1 MRASI
6 LITFWE
12 FSGSVSTL
20 IAYKIDALALLS
32 QHPIGISIPQAS
44 ITTIADKTDNTMTSP
59 IPENETQRLEV
70 LRSYDI
76 LNTPPEIDFDALTR
90 IAVHAFDTP
99 AAVIG
104 LMDADR
110 LWFKS
115 RLGLDE
121 PQLDRQIA
129 FCAYAIMEP
138 EKTLIV
144 EDLKSDPR
152 FEDNPLVTQPPNLR
166 FYAGAPIVARS
177 GHALGTIAI
186 ADIKPR
192 SFSNEQSGVLRDL
205 STLVMT
211 ALESRRRAMQ
221 LARLAMTDYLTGL
234 ANRAEF
240 DRTLEAEM
248 AHATRTAETFSVL
261 YLDLDGFKLVNDSF
275 GHAAGDEVLCEV
287 ARRLSQQVRAED
299 ELARFGGDE
308 FGVILRDASQDSA
321 HKLAERIA
329 EAVSEP
335 IMLSSGAM
343 TAVGVSAGIA
353 TYADAI
359 DTATALL
366 AEADRDLYQAKH
378 LKGIR

>member
-1 MRASI
+1 MRESK
-6 LITFWE
+6 LIRFWE
-12 FSGSVSTL
+12 ISGSVSTL
-20 IAYKIDALALLS
+20 IAIKIDALAFLS
-32 QHPIGISIPQAS
+32 RHPIGRSIPQTS
-44 ITTIADKTDNTMTSP
+44 ITTIADRTDNTMACP
-59 IPENETQRLEV
+59 IPENEAQRLEA
-70 LRSYDI
+70 LRSYEI
-76 LNTPPEIDFDALTR
+76 LDTPPEVDFDALTR
-90 IAVHAFDTP
+90 VAAHAFDTP
-99 AAVIG
+99 AAVVG
-104 LMDADR
+104 LMDAGR

-152 FEDNPLVTQPPNLR
+152 FEDNPLVTQSPNLR

-192 SFSNEQSGVLRDL
+192 SFNNAQSGVLRDL

-221 LARLAMTDYLTGL
+221 LARLAMTDYLTGI

-261 YLDLDGFKLVNDSF
+261 YLDLDDFKLVNDSF

-287 ARRLSQQVRAED
+287 AQRLSQQVRAED

-329 EAVSEP
+329 EAVSKP
-335 IMLSSGAM
+335 IMLSSGEI
-343 TAVGVSAGIA
+343 TSVGVSAGIA

-359 DTATALL
+359 NTATALL

>member
-1 MRASI
+1 MRESK
-6 LITFWE
+6 LIRFWE
-12 FSGSVSTL
+12 ISGSVSTL
-20 IAYKIDALALLS
+20 IAIKIDALAFLS
-32 QHPIGISIPQAS
+32 RHPIGRSIPQTS
-44 ITTIADKTDNTMTSP
+44 ITTIADRTDNTMACP
-59 IPENETQRLEV
+59 IPENEAQRLEA
-70 LRSYDI
+70 LRSYEI
-76 LNTPPEIDFDALTR
+76 LDTPPEVDFDALTR
-90 IAVHAFDTP
+90 VALHTFDTP
-99 AAVIG
+99 AAVVG

-115 RLGLDE
+115 RLGVDE

-144 EDLKSDPR
+144 KDLKSDPR

-186 ADIKPR
+186 ADVKPR
-192 SFSNEQSGVLRDL
+192 SFSNAQSGVLRDL

-221 LARLAMTDYLTGL
+221 LARLAMTDYLTGI

-287 ARRLSQQVRAED
+287 ARRLSQQVRTED

-308 FGVILRDASQDSA
+308 FGVILRDASEDSA

-335 IMLSSGAM
+335 IMLSSGEM

-378 LKGIR
+378 LKGKR

>member
-1 MRASI
+1 MAC
-6 LITFWE
+6 
-12 FSGSVSTL
+12 
-20 IAYKIDALALLS
+20 
-32 QHPIGISIPQAS
+32 
-44 ITTIADKTDNTMTSP
+44 P
-59 IPENETQRLEV
+59 IPENETQRLEA
-70 LRSYDI
+70 LRSYEI
-76 LNTPPEIDFDALTR
+76 LDTPPEVDFDALTR
-90 IAVHAFDTP
+90 VAAHAFDTP
-99 AAVIG
+99 AAVVG
-104 LMDADR
+104 LMDAGR

-115 RLGLDE
+115 RLGVDE

-129 FCAYAIMEP
+129 FCAYAIMKP

-192 SFSNEQSGVLRDL
+192 SFSTAQSGVLRDL

-211 ALESRRRAMQ
+211 VLESRRRAMQ

-240 DRTLEAEM
+240 DKTLEAEM

-343 TAVGVSAGIA
+343 TAVGVSVGIA

-359 DTATALL
+359 DTAAALL

-378 LKGIR
+378 RKGIR